1 LGYALSGFPSFLLF
15 LSLSRCASR
24 PVGLSP
30 LRFALVEFC
39 VQKKNRN
46 YFLLSDIDTRSLP
59 MSAPASS
66 TSAPASSA
74 SSASGGSAA
83 VLPSPTILLQ
93 ATKLAME
100 QDRAI
105 LLDYYEQ
112 TANGTAFLGEDPETK
127 ERILVKSKE
136 EFTSLIKKLYK
147 VGDDFIILTE
157 NSIYIVSGKIQKR
170 KVNLAA
176 LQEAYD
182 AL

>member
-1 LGYALSGFPSFLLF
+1 
-15 LSLSRCASR
+15 
-24 PVGLSP
+24 
-30 LRFALVEFC
+30 
-39 VQKKNRN
+39 
-46 YFLLSDIDTRSLP
+46 
-59 MSAPASS
+59 M
-66 TSAPASSA
+66 SAPASSA
-74 SSASGGSAA
+74 STSSASAASAA
-83 VLPSPTILLQ
+83 AASPAPSAPLPSATILLQ
-93 ATKLAME
+93 ATKLAIE

>member
-1 LGYALSGFPSFLLF
+1 
-15 LSLSRCASR
+15 
-24 PVGLSP
+24 
-30 LRFALVEFC
+30 
-39 VQKKNRN
+39 
-46 YFLLSDIDTRSLP
+46 
-59 MSAPASS
+59 MSASTNPSAGTAAPSTLIPPA
-66 TSAPASSA
+66 A
-74 SSASGGSAA
+74 
-83 VLPSPTILLQ
+83 LLQ
-93 ATKLAME
+93 QAAKLAIE

-147 VGDDFIILTE
+147 VADDFIILTE

-170 KVNLAA
+170 KVNLAS

-182 AL
+182 ALA